1 MSYLALYRKYRPK
14 TFDEVVDQKHITQT
28 LINQI
33 TSDKVGHAYL
43 FCGSR
48 GTGKTSTA
56 KIFARTINCMNPN
69 NGNACGK
76 CDNCNKTLNENN
88 IVIENKHFCSND
100 CASDYGYT
108 QCDICNKWVKHA
120 TFTCDME
127 NLICKDCEKEFK
139 QCDICGN
146 LFKNDKNKC
155 V

>member
-1 MSYLALYRKYRPK
+1 MK
-14 TFDEVVDQKHITQT
+14 
-28 LINQI
+28 
-33 TSDKVGHAYL
+33 
-43 FCGSR
+43 
-48 GTGKTSTA
+48 
-56 KIFARTINCMNPN
+56 
-69 NGNACGK
+69 K

-100 CASDYGYT
+100 CASDYGYA

-127 NLICKDCEKEFK
+127 NLICNDCEKEFK